1 MENKNN
7 QPLSEIEKIKDS
19 SNYLRGTLVES
30 FADET
35 SGNLF
40 QQDLALIKF
49 HGSYMQYDRDLE
61 SERKKQKLEPLYSY
75 MIRVR
80 IPGGATSPA
89 QYLLI
94 NDLTERLGSGTI
106 KLTTRQAFEIHE
118 ISKWNLKQV
127 IKEINSFLMD
137 SIAACGDVNRNV
149 MCNPNPYE
157 SNVNAEV
164 LNISKQVSKYF
175 TPKTKAYYEIW
186 LNDKMEYTSAIDDEE
201 PIYGKTYL
209 PRKFKMAFAIP
220 PYNDTDVFSND
231 LGFIAITEDG
241 ELQGFNVTV
250 GGGMG
255 MTFGMPE
262 TYPRL
267 ADVIGFVHKDKVIDV
282 AEQVLKIQRD
292 HGNRS
297 DRKFSRLKYT
307 IDRLGLNWFKHE
319 LNSRLGWKLEEPQ
332 YYKFTKSGDRYGWM
346 QGPTGKWSITLFV
359 EGGRI
364 QDTENY
370 KLKTALKQSMK
381 LHDGDVRLTPNQNII
396 IANISEYSKPFI
408 EDILKRNGVLDNLN
422 KTGMRLNSI
431 ACVALNLCPLA
442 FAEAE
447 RYLPIFMDRLDKILI
462 ETGLEKD
469 EILIRMTGCPNGC
482 ARPYL
487 AEIGLVGKAPGR
499 YNLYLGASHQGDRL
513 NKLYKEYLNE
523 DEIIAEL
530 TPILQSYAKDR
541 KTDEK
546 FGDFVVRKSLIK

>member
-422 KTGMRLNSI
+422 KTGMRLNSM

-447 RYLPIFMDRLDKILI
+447 RYLPTFMDRLDKILI